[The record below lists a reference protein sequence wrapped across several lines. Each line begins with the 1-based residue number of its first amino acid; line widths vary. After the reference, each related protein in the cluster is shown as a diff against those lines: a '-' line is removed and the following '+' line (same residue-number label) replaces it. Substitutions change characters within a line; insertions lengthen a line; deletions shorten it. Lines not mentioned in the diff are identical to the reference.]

1 MDKNTAVK
9 QHNKGYK
16 KLAILLSSLL
26 LLITLWAFS
35 PSGGGRLFEIS
46 KNLEIY
52 NTLFKELNTYY
63 VDEIDPGKLMRT
75 GVDAMLGTL
84 DPYTNY
90 ISESQIERY
99 RYMTEGR
106 YNGIGA
112 VIYKIDNQFT
122 IVEPHEGSPAFEA
135 GLRAGDILLSV
146 DGQSLEGRD
155 IEELG
160 TFLRGAPNT
169 KMTLSLRRPGQ
180 KELVTAEVTRNEIE
194 IPNVPYHGMVD
205 PAVGYINLTTFTPD
219 ASKNIANALREL
231 KRDNPGMQGIII
243 DLRENGGGL
252 LREAVNIS
260 NIFIPKDQEVV
271 VTKGKVKDWDQSFK
285 TTNNPMDEQIPLVV
299 LINKRSASASEI
311 VSGVIQDLDRG
322 ILVGQ
327 RSYGKGLVQNTKEIG
342 YNAKVKLT
350 TAKYYI
356 PSGRCI
362 QSVSYKDGEPV
373 DIADAMRTPF
383 KTRNGRRVLDGGGVT
398 PDVVLEEPKLSPFAQ
413 YLRDEFYIFRYVT
426 EWSLK
431 NKTIDSPS
439 VFKFNQYDEFVKF
452 ILDKKPNYVSE
463 SEKALETLKAALET
477 DQYSKLTDADVK
489 ALEKKIKKNLQT
501 ELEKNRADIIT
512 EIERD
517 IITRNYHQRGKIIYT
532 LDHDTE
538 VVEAVNVIKD
548 KDRYAK
554 ILKPK

>member
-1 MDKNTAVK
+1 MDKNTSVK
-9 QHNKGYK
+9 HNNRGYK
-16 KLAILLSSLL
+16 KVAILLSTLFLL
-26 LLITLWAFS
+26 LTIWAFS

-75 GVDAMLGTL
+75 GVDAMLNTL

-112 VIYKIDNQFT
+112 VIHKIENQFT

-135 GLRAGDILLSV
+135 GLRAGDIILAV

-169 KMTLSLRRPGQ
+169 KMTLSIRRPGQ
-180 KELVTAEVTRNEIE
+180 KDLVSAEVTRNEIE

-205 PAVGYINLTTFTPD
+205 PAVGYINLTTFTHD
-219 ASKNIANALREL
+219 ASKNISNALREL

-311 VSGVIQDLDRG
+311 VSGVVQDLDRG
-322 ILVGQ
+322 ILIGQ

-342 YNAKVKLT
+342 YNSKVKLT

-398 PDVVLEEPKLSPFAQ
+398 PDVVLEDPKLAPFVQ
-413 YLRDEFYIFRYVT
+413 FLKDEFYIFRYVT

-439 VFKFNQYDEFVKF
+439 VYKFNQYDEFVKF
-452 ILDKKPNYVSE
+452 ILDKKINYVSE
-463 SEKALETLKAALET
+463 SEKALETLKASLES
-477 DQYSKLTDADVK
+477 DQYTKLTETEVK

-501 ELEKNRADIIT
+501 ELEKNRAEIIT

-517 IITRNYHQRGKIIYT
+517 IITRNYHQKGKIVYS
-532 LDHDTE
+532 LDHDNE
-538 VVEAVNVIKD
+538 VAEAISVIKD
-548 KDRYAK
+548 KDRYAR

>member
-9 QHNKGYK
+9 QPYKGYK
-16 KLAILLSSLL
+16 KLTIFLSALL
-26 LLITLWAFS
+26 LLITVWAFS

-75 GVDAMLGTL
+75 GVDAMLNTL

-112 VIYKIDNQFT
+112 VIHKIENQFT

-135 GLRAGDILLSV
+135 GLRAGDILLAV

-169 KMTLSLRRPGQ
+169 KMTLSIRRPGQ
-180 KELVTAEVTRNEIE
+180 KELVSAEVTRNEIE

-205 PAVGYINLTTFTPD
+205 PAVGYINLTTFTHD
-219 ASKNIANALREL
+219 ASKNISNALREL

-342 YNAKVKLT
+342 YNSKVKLT

-398 PDVVLEEPKLSPFAQ
+398 PDVVMEDPKLAPFVQ
-413 YLRDEFYIFRYVT
+413 FLRDEFYIFRYVT

-452 ILDKKPNYVSE
+452 ILDKKINYVSE

-501 ELEKNRADIIT
+501 ELEKNRAAIIT

-517 IITRNYHQRGKIIYT
+517 IITRNYHQKGKIIYS
-532 LDHDTE
+532 LDHDNE
-538 VVEAVNVIKD
+538 VAEAVNVIKD